1 MTTFKKYLQVRLH
14 GECQMNFDQWKFE
27 LAAELGRTFDMDGAT
42 YIKQTG
48 EECWREMFDD
58 GLSPIGAAGE
68 EAYAAACS
76 I

>member
-1 MTTFKKYLQVRLH
+1 
-14 GECQMNFDQWKFE
+14 MNFDQWKFE
-27 LAAELGRTFDMDGAT
+27 LAAELGRIFDMDGAG
-42 YIKQTG
+42 YIKRTG

-58 GLSPIGAAGE
+58 GLSPSDAASE